1 MRSTSELKSTNSKAN
16 KSSVSETSYGA
27 RIGNAEKLVA
37 ALQNFNGYQAIKP
50 EYTINSYTD
59 LINSTKAQNTTVA
72 GKKQSYSLAVDN
84 RIQIFEKGT
93 LAISKVL
100 SPING
105 TVKVS
110 YGRTSKEAT
119 DVAGIIAKIRGAN
132 IRKNSTASPDE
143 ATVSQSYQS
152 YNSKA
157 QFFSDLIV
165 NLTNFGTN
173 YEPANNTLKI
183 AGLNDI
189 YTNAISANSNV
200 MDKFTQFVQINSTR
214 IDKYYELSQTAIRIK
229 DSVKAQYGYTST
241 EYSLIKGLKI

>member
-1 MRSTSELKSTNSKAN
+1 MRST
-16 KSSVSETSYGA
+16 SETSYGA
-27 RIGNAEKLVA
+27 RIGNAKKLVA

-50 EYTINSYTD
+50 EFSINSYTD
-59 LINSTKAQNTTVA
+59 LINATKAQNTTVA

-84 RIQIFEKGT
+84 RIQIFDKGET
-93 LAISKVL
+93 AISKIL

-132 IRKNSTASPDE
+132 IRKSTSTSPDE

-152 YNSKA
+152 FNSKA

-173 YEPANNTLKI
+173 YEPANSTLNI

-189 YTNAISANSNV
+189 YTNAIAANSNV
-200 MDKFTQFVQINSTR
+200 MNTFTQFAQSNTTR
-214 IDKYYELSQTAIRIK
+214 IDSYFQLSQTAIRIK